1 MLRYHGL
8 GCPDARTSGCQA
20 THGEFASRPRQR
32 IGGRIATRT
41 PECVAGPA
49 SRPCWRPRERGSDR
63 AWLVAR
69 DLAEQFHAS
78 LSATLSKLVAVDR
91 FAIMIVRHGQAGRTW
106 SSLIIAPASL
116 IANWAAEAER
126 LAPSLSVFV
135 ARPAFTPA
143 ELLKS
148 TSAEDLVGID
158 LVVTSYAA
166 LLRLDWLGKTR
177 WRLAVVDE
185 AQAIKRRPARSRRRS
200 REVPR
205 RRRQGPQLG
214 EGPPI

>member
-1 MLRYHGL
+1 ML
-8 GCPDARTSGCQA
+8 A
-20 THGEFASRPRQR
+20 
-32 IGGRIATRT
+32 IN
-41 PECVAGPA
+41 VA
-49 SRPCWRPRERGSDR
+49 
-63 AWLVAR
+63 
-69 DLAEQFHAS
+69 H
-78 LSATLSKLVAVDR
+78 
-91 FAIMIVRHGQAGRTW
+91 
-106 SSLIIAPASL
+106 
-116 IANWAAEAER
+116 
-126 LAPSLSVFV
+126 
-135 ARPAFTPA
+135 PAFTPA

-166 LLRLDWLGKTR
+166 LLRLDWLGKTC